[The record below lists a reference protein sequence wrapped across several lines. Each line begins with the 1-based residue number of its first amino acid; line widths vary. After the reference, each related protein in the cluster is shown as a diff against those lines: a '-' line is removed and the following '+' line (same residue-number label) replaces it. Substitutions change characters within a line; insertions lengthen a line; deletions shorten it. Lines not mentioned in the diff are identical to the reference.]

1 MKWLRVKFNCMGG
14 GGNKLDLMLADVC
27 GGGTYMC
34 CRFLYVS
41 GSGFLVSMC
50 PLRDILKVSLCTKS
64 VISLLLFSS
73 VALIVLH
80 THLLA
85 LCLCYIGDIVCNL
98 VLSSFMSLWLSL
110 LVCTL

>member
-27 GGGTYMC
+27 GGGTYVC

-50 PLRDILKVSLCTKS
+50 PLRDVLKVSQCTRG
-64 VISLLLFSS
+64 VILLLLFSG
-73 VALIVLH
+73 VALTVLYRFVGTVSLSH
-80 THLLA
+80 RRY
-85 LCLCYIGDIVCNL
+85 CL
-98 VLSSFMSLWLSL
+98 
-110 LVCTL
+110 